1 MKVYE
6 VLFKSC
12 AITFIENGINKGF
25 CLNKGDFIFIEP
37 NCIQH
42 IVDNKWVKSNL
53 LTKIVY
59 KKLTSL
65 EEDFEWCEID
75 DINIVNPI
83 IDYSS
88 YVNFESVLNF
98 NNFKLLVDRGVLLD
112 VTNQWNR
119 EEKLKSILNDSI

>member
-12 AITFIENGINKGF
+12 AITFIENRINKGF

-42 IVDNKWVKSNL
+42 IVDNKWVRSNL
-53 LTKIVY
+53 LKKLVY

-65 EEDFEWCEID
+65 EGDFEWCEID
-75 DINIVNPI
+75 DINIANPMV
-83 IDYSS
+83 DYSS
-88 YVNFESVLNF
+88 YVNLRDF
-98 NNFKLLVDRGVLLD
+98 NLLVDRGVLSD
-112 VTNQWNR
+112 VTNQWIR
-119 EEKLKSILNDSI
+119 EEKLKSILDGSV

>member
-12 AITFIENGINKGF
+12 SITFIENAINKGF

-53 LTKIVY
+53 LKKLVY

-65 EEDFEWCEID
+65 EGDFEWNEID
-75 DINIVNPI
+75 DINIANPMVS
-83 IDYSS
+83 YSS
-88 YVNFESVLNF
+88 VNFEHVSNLKNF
-98 NNFKLLVDRGVLLD
+98 YLLVDLGVLSD
-112 VTNQWNR
+112 VTNQWIR
-119 EEKLKSILNDSI
+119 EEKLKSILDGSV